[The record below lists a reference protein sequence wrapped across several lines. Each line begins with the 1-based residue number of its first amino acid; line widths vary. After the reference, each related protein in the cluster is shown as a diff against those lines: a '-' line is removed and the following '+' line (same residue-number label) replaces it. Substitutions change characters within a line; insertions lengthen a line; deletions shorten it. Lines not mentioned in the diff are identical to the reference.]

1 MRGVCMVLDPVVM
14 FFIAGFTISLM
25 RVDFKL
31 PSAIYEFLSIMLL
44 ITIGLKGGI
53 ELSKQH
59 VGDLVGDV
67 GLVLLMGVLIPLIA
81 YPILYLVGRFKRVD
95 AASIAAHYGSV
106 SVGTYAV
113 GVAFLETH
121 HVTYESHMPLYL
133 VVLEIPAIVVGIILA
148 KGITKETNWA
158 EMAQESFLA
167 KSIVLL
173 FVGLFIGWAAGEK
186 IHATLDPFFFAPFKG
201 ILALF
206 LLEMGIVAAS
216 QVGLLKK
223 YGLFLVAFGII
234 FPVIA
239 AAVGLEFAHVMG
251 LSLGGALLLMI
262 LAASAS
268 YIAVPAAV
276 RIALPEANPGLSLTA
291 SLGITFPFNVIV
303 GVPLYYKMAEMYL
316 GG

>member
-1 MRGVCMVLDPVVM
+1 MALDPVVM

-31 PSAIYEFLSIMLL
+31 PYAIYEFLSIMLL
-44 ITIGLKGGI
+44 LTIGMKGGI
-53 ELSKQH
+53 ELSKQN
-59 VGDLVGDV
+59 VGDLAVDV
-67 GLVLLMGVLIPLIA
+67 GLMLIMGVVIPIIA
-81 YPILYLVGRFKRVD
+81 YPILYLLGRFSRVD
-95 AASIAAHYGSV
+95 ASSIAAHYGSV

-113 GVAFLETH
+113 AVAFLESMELS
-121 HVTYESHMPLYL
+121 YESHIPLYL

-148 KGITKETNWA
+148 KGITKETKWSQ
-158 EMAQESFLA
+158 MLQESFLA

-173 FVGLFIGWAAGEK
+173 FVGLFIGWIVGPEIKESLGA
-186 IHATLDPFFFAPFKG
+186 FFFDPFKG

-206 LLEMGIVAAS
+206 LLEMGIVAAG

-223 YGLFLVAFGII
+223 YGLFLLLFGAI

-239 AAVGLEFAHVMG
+239 AAVGLLFADIMD
-251 LSLGGALLLMI
+251 LSLGGSLLLMV

-276 RIALPEANPGLSLTA
+276 RVALPEANPGLSLTA
-291 SLGITFPFNVIV
+291 SLGITFPFNVIF
-303 GVPLYYKMAEMYL
+303 GIPLYFEMAQIYL
-316 GG
+316 GGQ

>member
-1 MRGVCMVLDPVVM
+1 MTLDPVVM

-44 ITIGLKGGI
+44 IAIGLKGGI
-53 ELSKQH
+53 ELSKQ
-59 VGDLVGDV
+59 DIANLLPDV
-67 GLVLLMGVLIPLIA
+67 ALILLMGVIIPLIA
-81 YPILYLVGRFKRVD
+81 YPILYWFGKFSRVD
-95 AASIAAHYGSV
+95 ASSIAAHYGSV

-113 GVAFLETH
+113 GVAFLESLNIS
-121 HVTYESHMPLYL
+121 YESHIPLYL
-133 VVLEIPAIVVGIILA
+133 VVLEIPAIVVGIVLA
-148 KGITKETNWA
+148 KGITKETNWR

-167 KSIVLL
+167 KSIILL
-173 FVGLFIGWAAGEK
+173 FVGLIIGWVVGPDIKDSIGA
-186 IHATLDPFFFAPFKG
+186 LFFDPFKG

-223 YGLFLVAFGII
+223 YGLFLLGFGVI

-239 AAVGLEFAHVMG
+239 ASVGLLFAGIMG
-251 LSLGGALLLMI
+251 LSLGGSLLIMI
-262 LAASAS
+262 LSASAS

-276 RIALPEANPGLSLTA
+276 RVALPEANPGLSLTS
-291 SLGITFPFNVIV
+291 SLGITFPFNVII
-303 GVPLYYKMAEMYL
+303 GIPIYYKMAQIYL
-316 GG
+316 GV

>member
-1 MRGVCMVLDPVVM
+1 MTLDPVVM
-14 FFIAGFTISLM
+14 FFIAGFVISLM
-25 RVDFKL
+25 KVDFKL

-53 ELSKQH
+53 ELSKQN

-67 GLVLLMGVLIPLIA
+67 GLVLIMGILIPLVA
-81 YPILYLVGRFKRVD
+81 YPILYLLGSFKRVD

-113 GVAFLETH
+113 GVAFLESMN
-121 HVTYESHMPLYL
+121 VSYESHMPLYL

-148 KGITKETNWA
+148 KGITKDTKWG
-158 EMAQESFLA
+158 EMLHESFLA

-173 FVGLFIGWAAGEK
+173 FVGLFIGWAAGDK
-186 IHATLDPFFFAPFKG
+186 IMTSLAPFFFEPFKG

-216 QVGLLKK
+216 QVGLLRK
-223 YGLFLVAFGII
+223 YGLFLLGFGMI
-234 FPVIA
+234 FPVVG
-239 AAVGLEFAHVMG
+239 AVIGLIFSDIMG
-251 LSLGGALLLMI
+251 LSVGGALLLMI

-291 SLGITFPFNVIV
+291 SLGITFPFNVII
-303 GVPLYYKMAEMYL
+303 GVPLYYKMAQMYL

>member
-1 MRGVCMVLDPVVM
+1 MALDPVVM

-31 PSAIYEFLSIMLL
+31 PSAIYEFLSLMLL

-53 ELSKQH
+53 ELSKQNI
-59 VGDLVGDV
+59 GNLIGDV
-67 GLVLLMGVLIPLIA
+67 GLVLIMGVIIPLIA

-113 GVAFLETH
+113 GVAFLESLN
-121 HVTYESHMPLYL
+121 VSYESHMPLYL
-133 VVLEIPAIVVGIILA
+133 VVLEIPAIVVGIVLA
-148 KGITKETNWA
+148 KGISKETNWS
-158 EMAQESFLA
+158 EMAQEAFLA

-173 FVGLFIGWAAGEK
+173 FVGLCIGWAAGEK
-186 IHATLDPFFFAPFKG
+186 IEISLGAFFFEPFKG
-201 ILALF
+201 VLALF
-206 LLEMGIVAAS
+206 LLEMGVVAAS

-223 YGLFLVAFGII
+223 YGLFLLGFGVV

-239 AAVGLEFAHVMG
+239 AAVGLVFADIMS
-251 LSLGGALLLMI
+251 LSLGGTLLLMI

-303 GVPLYYKMAEMYL
+303 GIPLYYKIAQMYL

>member
-1 MRGVCMVLDPVVM
+1 MTLDPIVM
-14 FFIAGFTISLM
+14 FFIAGFAITLM
-25 RVDFKL
+25 KVDFKL

-44 ITIGLKGGI
+44 LAIGLKGGI
-53 ELSKQH
+53 ELSKQN
-59 VGDLVGDV
+59 VGDLIGDI
-67 GLVLLMGVLIPLIA
+67 GLVLTMGILIPLIA
-81 YPILYLVGRFKRVD
+81 YPILYFLGRFSRVD
-95 AASIAAHYGSV
+95 SSSIAAHYGSV

-113 GVAFLETH
+113 GVAFLDNIN
-121 HVTYESHMPLYL
+121 VSYEPYLPLYL
-133 VVLEIPAIVVGIILA
+133 VVLEIPAIIVGIVLA
-148 KGITKETNWA
+148 KGITKDTNWKEVA
-158 EMAQESFLA
+158 RESFLA

-173 FVGLFIGWAAGEK
+173 FVGLLIGWAAGVKAEESL
-186 IHATLDPFFFAPFKG
+186 APFFFDPFKG

-206 LLEMGIVAAS
+206 LLEMGVVAAG

-223 YGLFLVAFGII
+223 YGLFLLGFGII
-234 FPVIA
+234 FPVISA
-239 AAVGLEFAHVMG
+239 GIGLGFSILMG

-303 GVPLYYKMAEMYL
+303 GIPLYYAMAQTYL

>member
-1 MRGVCMVLDPVVM
+1 MVLDPVVM
-14 FFIAGFTISLM
+14 FFIAGFAISLM
-25 RVDFKL
+25 KVNFKL

-53 ELSKQH
+53 ELSKQNI
-59 VGDLVGDV
+59 GDLIG
-67 GLVLLMGVLIPLIA
+67 GIGSVLAMGILLPLLA
-81 YPILYLVGRFKRVD
+81 FPILYWVGKFSRVD
-95 AASIAAHYGSV
+95 ASSIAAHYGSV

-113 GVAFLETH
+113 GLAFLETMNIS
-121 HVTYESHMPLYL
+121 YESHIPLYL

-148 KGITKETNWA
+148 KGISKETNWG
-158 EMAQESFLA
+158 EMAKEAFLA

-173 FVGLFIGWAAGEK
+173 LVGLFIGWAAGDKLHLIFEG
-186 IHATLDPFFFAPFKG
+186 FFFAPFKG
-201 ILALF
+201 VLALF

-216 QVGLLKK
+216 QIGLLRQ
-223 YGLFLVAFGII
+223 YGLFLLGFGIV

-239 AAVGLEFAHVMG
+239 AGIGVMFAGFMG

-291 SLGITFPFNVIV
+291 SLGITFPFNVII
-303 GVPLYYKMAEMYL
+303 GIPLYYKMAQMYI
-316 GG
+316 GA